1 VSDGQNGIFA
11 VGTPAHVYLELELRP
26 SASARDLVRAMN
38 GVPELSATTS
48 GINLVT
54 GYRPEL
60 WRSLEPEGLPRELTG
75 FDHEIRGAE
84 GFVMPATQHDAV
96 AWLAGS
102 SADALFDAARSFL
115 QAVGATASVVE
126 ETSAWSYHHDRDL
139 TGFVDGSE
147 NPSLL
152 EAPSVAL
159 IPEGRPGAGGT
170 VLLLQRW
177 THDGSKWDAL
187 DVPTQERVMGRTK
200 SDSTELS
207 PRPPYSHVTRTDQDR
222 FGDVF
227 RRNMPF
233 GSVTSHGTMF
243 VGFSCEQ
250 SRLARMLDSMAG
262 IPDGH
267 RDDLTRYTTPVTG
280 AYYFVPS
287 VDALRRVSGGP

>member
-1 VSDGQNGIFA
+1 VSDAQNGIFA
-11 VGTPAHVYLELELRP
+11 VGTSAHVYLELDRRP
-26 SASARDLVRAMN
+26 TAEARELVRAMT

-60 WRSLEPEGLPRELTG
+60 WRTLEPEGIPPDVAGFNREL
-75 FDHEIRGAE
+75 RGAE

-102 SADALFDAARSFL
+102 SADALFDAARRFIRGVD
-115 QAVGATASVVE
+115 AVGSVAE
-126 ETSAWSYHHDRDL
+126 ETSAWAYHHDRDL

-152 EAPSVAL
+152 DAPSVAL
-159 IPEGRPGAGGT
+159 IPEGQPGAGGT
-170 VLLLQRW
+170 VLLLQKW
-177 THDGSKWDAL
+177 THDAAQWEAL
-187 DVPTQERVMGRTK
+187 DVPSQERVMGRTK

-207 PRPPYSHVTRTDQDR
+207 PRPPYSHVTRTDQDQ
-222 FGDVF
+222 FGDIF

-233 GSVTSHGTMF
+233 GSVTHHGTMF

-250 SRLARMLDSMAG
+250 SRLARMLESMAG

-267 RDDLTRYTTPVTG
+267 RDELTRYSAPVTG

-287 VDALRRVSGGP
+287 VEALRRRSAAP

>member
-1 VSDGQNGIFA
+1 VSDAQNGIFA
-11 VGTPAHVYLELELRP
+11 VGTAAHVYIELDLRP
-26 SASARDLVRAMN
+26 AVPGRDLVKAMN
-38 GVPELSATTS
+38 AVPELSATTS

-60 WRSLEPEGLPRELTG
+60 WRILEPAGVPADLAG

-102 SADALFDAARSFL
+102 SADALFDAARRFL
-115 QAVGATASVVE
+115 RAVEPVASVAE

-170 VLLLQRW
+170 VLLLQKW
-177 THDGSKWDAL
+177 THDSSRWEAL
-187 DVPTQERVMGRTK
+187 DVPSQERVMGRTK

-207 PRPPYSHVTRTDQDR
+207 PRPPYSHVTRTDQDS

-233 GSVTSHGTMF
+233 GSVTNHGTMF
-243 VGFSCEQ
+243 VGFTCEQ
-250 SRLARMLDSMAG
+250 SRLARMLESMAG

-287 VDALRRVSGGP
+287 VDALRRVTGSS